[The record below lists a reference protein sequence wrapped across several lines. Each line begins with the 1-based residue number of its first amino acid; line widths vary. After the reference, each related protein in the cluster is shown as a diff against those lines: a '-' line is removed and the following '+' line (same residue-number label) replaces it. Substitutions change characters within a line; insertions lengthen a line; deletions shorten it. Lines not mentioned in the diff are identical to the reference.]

1 MIINKKA
8 YVNSYEAISCAG
20 LNSEQLFASICEKKD
35 CISINK
41 DYVLEREV
49 AIGQINSNDTFNE
62 LLLNSCKKVLKT
74 SNLNDYSNT
83 LLIVG
88 SSVGGMSETERIFFN
103 DKSYKNIDYKKHPI
117 DSIAYELKK
126 EFDFYDDISFSTAC
140 TSSANAIGYAKE
152 VISKGIYKNVLVVGV
167 DSLSYTTV
175 CGFSALSVLSSKP
188 CTPFEKQ
195 RDGMNVAEGIAIL
208 LIQDQKIANSVEVC
222 GVGYSSDAHHMTQ
235 PQPEGKG
242 AAKAIEN
249 AIKSANVDKN
259 KIKYINA
266 HGTGTMANDSSE
278 LNAIVTVFNESNSPY
293 VSSTKSFT
301 GHTLGASGALEAIIS
316 VMVLQK
322 QIIPPSKDIIE
333 PEREDISFTNEAIKE
348 EVEYVLSNS
357 FAFGGNNTSLLFGLP
372 NEN

>member
-1 MIINKKA
+1 MTINKKA
-8 YVNSYEAISCAG
+8 YINSYDAVSCAG
-20 LNSEQLFASICEKKD
+20 LDSEQLFASICEKKD
-35 CISINK
+35 CITINK

-49 AIGQINSNDTFNE
+49 AIGQIDSDITFNK
-62 LLLNSCKKVLKT
+62 LLINSCKKVLET
-74 SNLNDYSNT
+74 SNLDDYSNT
-83 LLIVG
+83 LLVVG
-88 SSVGGMSETERIFFN
+88 SSVGGMSETERIFFSE
-103 DKSYKNIDYKKHPI
+103 KSYKNIDYKKHPI
-117 DSIAYELKK
+117 DAIAYKLKE
-126 EFDFYDDISFSTAC
+126 EFSFYDDISFSTAC
-140 TSSANAIGYAKE
+140 TSSANAVGYAKE

-195 RDGMNVAEGIAIL
+195 RDGMNVAEGIAVL
-208 LIQDQKIANSVEVC
+208 LIQDQKEENSVEVC

-235 PQPEGKG
+235 PQPDGRG
-242 AAKAIEN
+242 AVKAIEN

-278 LNAIVTVFNESNSPY
+278 LNAIVTVFAEANSPY

-322 QIIPPSKDIIE
+322 QIIPPSKNIVD
-333 PEREDISFTNEAIKE
+333 PERDDIVFINEALE
-348 EVEYVLSNS
+348 EEISYVLSNS
-357 FAFGGNNTSLLFGLP
+357 FAFGGNNTSLLFGLT
-372 NEN
+372 NED